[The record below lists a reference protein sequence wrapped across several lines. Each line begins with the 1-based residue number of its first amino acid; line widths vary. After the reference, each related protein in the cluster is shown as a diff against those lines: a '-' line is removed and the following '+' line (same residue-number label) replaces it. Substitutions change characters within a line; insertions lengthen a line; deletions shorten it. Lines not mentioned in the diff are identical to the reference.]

1 MLLFWG
7 ICVPY
12 ISICLGIL
20 SHTWLTKTFFPRYIG
35 NFLLL
40 NTNFLCSST
49 FFVLVLCALSVTGKE
64 FTDNSFYPILL
75 RLLAA
80 CLTFRS
86 LIHFELV
93 FSKIQCF
100 FFIGEYLV
108 FPTALIKE
116 TNLYQLHNLDP
127 FIKKLIN
134 LLRLDL
140 LLGFSVPISLCMFL
154 CRFHSVLI
162 TLALKYTLNQ
172 IVWFHFCSFSRLFWL
187 SRGYWWFSTNFKNYF
202 ISVKRKKSLK
212 FWQVFQWLWLD
223 YVVWIFWYKFFQCM
237 NAG

>member
-1 MLLFWG
+1 M
-7 ICVPY
+7 
-12 ISICLGIL
+12 
-20 SHTWLTKTFFPRYIG
+20 
-35 NFLLL
+35 
-40 NTNFLCSST
+40 
-49 FFVLVLCALSVTGKE
+49 
-64 FTDNSFYPILL
+64 
-75 RLLAA
+75 
-80 CLTFRS
+80 
-86 LIHFELV
+86 V

-100 FFIGEYLV
+100 SFIGEYLV

-127 FIKKLIN
+127 FVKKLIN

-187 SRGYWWFSTNFKNYF
+187 SGGYWWFSTNFKNYF
-202 ISVKRKKSLK
+202 ISVKKKKVIEILTGISVIMIRLYSMNILILILPMYECRIAFTHTHQK
-212 FWQVFQWLWLD
+212 PKNCPLTAICELWHILTHT
-223 YVVWIFWYKFFQCM
+223 YIFTNKCQDTF
-237 NAG
+237 